1 MGIFDNGKFEQLGG
15 MGKVRGYRKNKDG
28 KGGWDAGDQ
37 LAGKIVS
44 IGRDKF
50 GKPAYNIKVTDVE
63 FVKKSEQPNVGEL
76 FTLNSTGGIESK
88 LKQLGGVNV
97 GDIIGVEYNGEVTI
111 EKGQWRVSKSH
122 DIDVFV
128 QRSNSAV
135 NAVEEMEEDD
145 SSLDLI

>member
-28 KGGWDAGDQ
+28 KGGC
-37 LAGKIVS
+37 
-44 IGRDKF
+44 
-50 GKPAYNIKVTDVE
+50 
-63 FVKKSEQPNVGEL
+63 
-76 FTLNSTGGIESK
+76 
-88 LKQLGGVNV
+88 
-97 GDIIGVEYNGEVTI
+97 IGVEYNGEVTI
-111 EKGQWRVSKSH
+111 EKGQWRGSKTH

-128 QRSNSAV
+128 QRGNSAV

>member
-1 MGIFDNGKFEQLGG
+1 MGIFDNGSYEQLGG
-15 MGKVRGYRKNKDG
+15 MGKLRSYRKTAKG
-28 KGGWDAGDQ
+28 TGGWDVGDQ
-37 LAGKIVS
+37 IAGKIVS
-44 IGRDKF
+44 LSKDKF

-63 FVKKSEQPNVGEL
+63 FINKAEQPNIGEL
-76 FTLNSTGGIESK
+76 FTLNSTGGIEHK

-111 EKGQWRVSKSH
+111 EKGTWKGSKTH

-128 QRSNSAV
+128 QRGNSAV